1 MVIVKQTHRLKKERV
16 FLAYEKKLLYV
27 IDSTNMSVPAII
39 GLSPV
44 IAIMTADSWRH
55 HHRLVT
61 PATFSDLETKININQ
76 SKNIYSR
83 REETKKKH

>member
-27 IDSTNMSVPAII
+27 IDSTNMSVAAII

-44 IAIMTADSWRH
+44 IAIMTADS
-55 HHRLVT
+55 
-61 PATFSDLETKININQ
+61 
-76 SKNIYSR
+76 
-83 REETKKKH
+83 

>member
-1 MVIVKQTHRLKKERV
+1 MPKSANKITHNNKSYVNLWLLSNKHRLKKERV

-44 IAIMTADSWRH
+44 IAIITADS
-55 HHRLVT
+55 
-61 PATFSDLETKININQ
+61 
-76 SKNIYSR
+76 
-83 REETKKKH
+83 